1 MAWIRQIIIF
11 RALISYIS
19 AWKQPYPL
27 RKVASSRIV
36 QKRRHAGICETP
48 TTLFLGDGESITN
61 GNEEAEKEDL
71 DVYGQLRNE
80 LKGTNLFLIG
90 MMGSGKSSIG
100 DRLGRKLGYRYIDT
114 DEIAEYMIEMPI
126 SDFFAQGGEK
136 EFRDV
141 EHKILMELAQYTR
154 TIISTGGGIVESNE
168 NWGIL
173 HHGVVV
179 FLDASPNDIFARLS
193 VNPEE
198 IAKRPLLQGGDAL
211 QRLEEIREKRINK
224 YNQAD
229 VTIPIPADLKLEESE
244 ELVATAVLKAIREN
258 PPQWL
263 TWKRKKRRRCPRI
276 SKTTIEILPR
286 TTIFY
291 SN

>member
-1 MAWIRQIIIF
+1 MMHLHHLILYAAFISWVHAWYRS
-11 RALISYIS
+11 IS
-19 AWKQPYPL
+19 PRRTL
-27 RKVASSRIV
+27 GSRSLV
-36 QKRRHAGICETP
+36 SVRHGLVTSP
-48 TTLFLGDGESITN
+48 TSLFLGDGDRNEPE
-61 GNEEAEKEDL
+61 EEAEDL

-100 DRLGRKLGYRYIDT
+100 DRLGRKIGYRYIDT
-114 DEIAEYMIEMPI
+114 DEVAEYMIEMPI
-126 SDFFAQGGEK
+126 SEFFAREDGEK

-141 EHKILMELAQYTR
+141 EHKVLMELAQYTR

-179 FLDASPNDIFARLS
+179 FLDASPTNIFARLS
-193 VNPEE
+193 ENPEE

-211 QRLEEIREKRINK
+211 QKLEEIREKRISK
-224 YNQAD
+224 YNEAD
-229 VTIPIPADLKLEESE
+229 VKIQISADMKLEESE
-244 ELVATAVLKAIREN
+244 EVVATAVLKAIREN

-263 TWKRKKRRRCPRI
+263 TWKRKKEEEM
-276 SKTTIEILPR
+276 SKGFKETSGEGDSGDDDNILQ
-286 TTIFY
+286 
-291 SN
+291 